1 MCLYPNYLRNGCF
14 VGALPKGFFSTPT
27 NPLETDVLVPCG
39 KCVECLSQKAL
50 EWSYR
55 VMREYEFYGRV
66 GCVFSLT
73 YDNAHLPC
81 DGSVSRRDLQL
92 FLKRLRKH
100 IAPVKIRYFGCGEY
114 GTLNGRPHYHLVVI
128 GWQPDDL
135 VFVKRSKKN
144 TILYRSKT
152 VEKLWSQGICAVA
165 DVTADSVRY
174 SAKYLQKIY
183 FDKTTGKTPPF
194 LTMSTHPGFGAFE
207 ALDRVKSDSVY
218 VNGVRK
224 KVPRY
229 YLKVAE
235 REGVD
240 LSELKEKRIATAK
253 IMSEVV
259 SDSLKVRR
267 KKFEEKIRRDVS
279 SKKHIDNNTQI
290 PYNFIVD

>member
-1 MCLYPNYLRNGCF
+1 MCLYPNYLRNGSF
-14 VGALPKGFFSTPT
+14 IGWLAH
-27 NPLETDVLVPCG
+27 PLETDVPVPCG
-39 KCVECLSQKAL
+39 KCVECLCQKAS
-50 EWSYR
+50 EWAYR
-55 VMREYEFYGRV
+55 VMREFEFFGRI
-66 GCVFSLT
+66 GCVLSLT
-73 YDNAHLPC
+73 YDNDHLPF

-100 IAPVKIRYFGCGEY
+100 ISPVKVRYFGCGEY

-152 VEKLWSQGICAVA
+152 VEKLWAQGICAVA
-165 DVTADSVRY
+165 DVTSDSVRY
-174 SAKYLQKIY
+174 SAKYLQKLY
-183 FDKTTGKTPPF
+183 FNETSGKTPPF
-194 LTMSTHPGFGAFE
+194 LCMSTHPGFGAFE

-218 VNGVRK
+218 MNGVRK

-235 REGVD
+235 REGFD

-253 IMSEVV
+253 IMSKVV
-259 SDSLKVRR
+259 SDSVKARR
-267 KKFEEKIRRDVS
+267 KKFEDKIRRDVS
-279 SKKHIDNNTQI
+279 SKKHIDND
-290 PYNFIVD
+290 FEV

>member
-1 MCLYPNYLRNGCF
+1 MCLNPNYIRNGVF
-14 VGALPKGFFSTPT
+14 VGALPKGFFSNPT
-27 NPLETDVLVPCG
+27 NPLETDIPVPCG
-39 KCVECLSQKAL
+39 KCVECLSQKAS

-55 VMREYEFYGRV
+55 VMREFDFYGRV
-66 GCVFSLT
+66 GCVLSLT
-73 YDNAHLPC
+73 YDNVHVPL
-81 DGSVSRRDLQL
+81 DGSVNRRDLQL
-92 FLKRLRKH
+92 FLKRLRKY
-100 IAPVKIRYFGCGEY
+100 IEPVKIRYFGCGEY
-114 GTLNGRPHYHLVVI
+114 GTLNCRPHYHLVVI
-128 GWQPDDL
+128 GWRPDDL

-174 SAKYLQKIY
+174 SAKYLQKLY
-183 FDKTTGKTPPF
+183 FNETTGKTPPF

-235 REGVD
+235 RNGVD
-240 LSELKEKRIATAK
+240 LTELKEKRITTAK
-253 IMSEVV
+253 IMAEVV
-259 SDSLKVRR
+259 SDSVKVRR
-267 KKFEEKIRRDVS
+267 KKFEDKIYRDVS
-279 SKKHIDNNTQI
+279 SKKHLDND
-290 PYNFIVD
+290 FDV

>member
-1 MCLYPNYLRNGCF
+1 MCLYPNYIRNGCF
-14 VGALPKGFFSTPT
+14 VGWLRY
-27 NPLETDVLVPCG
+27 PLESDVPVPCG
-39 KCVECLSQKAL
+39 KCVECLSQKAS

-55 VMREYEFYGRV
+55 VMREFEHVGRV
-66 GCVFSLT
+66 GCVLSLT
-73 YDNAHLPC
+73 YDNAHLPA
-81 DGSVSRRDLQL
+81 DGSVIRRDFQL
-92 FLKRLRKH
+92 FLKRLRKS
-100 IAPVKIRYFGCGEY
+100 ISPLKIRYFGCGEY

-174 SAKYLQKIY
+174 SAKYLQKLY
-183 FDKTTGKTPPF
+183 FNETSGKTPPF

-207 ALDRVKSDSVY
+207 ALERVKSDSIY

-229 YLKVAE
+229 YLKIAE

-240 LSELKEKRIATAK
+240 LSELKEKRITTAK
-253 IMSEVV
+253 IMADVV
-259 SDSLKVRR
+259 GDSVKERR
-267 KKFEEKIRRDVS
+267 KKFEDKIYRDVL
-279 SKKHIDNNTQI
+279 SKKYIDN
-290 PYNFIVD
+290 FLEE

>member
-1 MCLYPNYLRNGCF
+1 MCLYPNYLRNGSF

-27 NPLETDVLVPCG
+27 NPLETDVPVPCG
-39 KCVECLSQKAL
+39 KCVECLSQKAS

-55 VMREYEFYGRV
+55 VMREYDFYGRI
-66 GCVFSLT
+66 GCVLSLT
-73 YDNAHLPC
+73 YDKAHLPV
-81 DGSVSRRDLQL
+81 DGSVNRRDLQL

-100 IAPVKIRYFGCGEY
+100 FAPTKIRYFGCGEY
-114 GTLNGRPHYHLVVI
+114 GTFNGRPHYHLVVI

-135 VFVKRSKKN
+135 VFVKRSKKS

-174 SAKYLQKIY
+174 SAKYLQKLY
-183 FDKTTGKTPPF
+183 FKETSGKTPPF
-194 LTMSTHPGFGAFE
+194 LCMSTHPGFGAFE
-207 ALDRVKSDSVY
+207 ALERVQSDSVY

-240 LSELKEKRIATAK
+240 LTDLKEKRIATAK
-253 IMSEVV
+253 IMAEVV
-259 SDSLKVRR
+259 SDSVKVRR
-267 KKFEEKIRRDVS
+267 KKFQDKIRREIS
-279 SKKHIDNNTQI
+279 SKEYIDNS
-290 PYNFIVD
+290 YEE

>member
-1 MCLYPNYLRNGCF
+1 MCLYPNYIRNGQF
-14 VGALPKGFFSTPT
+14 LGGLRTPI
-27 NPLETDVLVPCG
+27 ETDVSVPCG
-39 KCVECLSQKAL
+39 QCVECLSQKAS
-50 EWSYR
+50 EWAYR
-55 VMREYEFYGRV
+55 VMREFEYVGRV
-66 GCVFSLT
+66 GCVLSLT
-73 YDNAHLPC
+73 YDNAHLPFH
-81 DGSVSRRDLQL
+81 GSVTRRDLQL

-152 VEKLWSQGICAVA
+152 VDRLWAQGICAVA
-165 DVTADSVRY
+165 DVTTDSVRY
-174 SAKYLQKIY
+174 SAKYLQKLY
-183 FDKTTGKTPPF
+183 FNETSDKLPPF

-207 ALDRVKSDSVY
+207 ALDRVTSDSVY

-240 LSELKEKRIATAK
+240 LSELKEKRIITAK

-259 SDSLKVRR
+259 SDNVKVRR
-267 KKFEEKIRRDVS
+267 KKFEDKVRRDVC
-279 SKKHIDNNTQI
+279 SKKYIDNNC
-290 PYNFIVD
+290 

>member
-1 MCLYPNYLRNGCF
+1 MCLYPNFLRNGQF
-14 VGALPKGFFSTPT
+14 IGGLRTPI
-27 NPLETDVLVPCG
+27 ETDVPVPCG
-39 KCVECLSQKAL
+39 QCVECLSQKAS

-55 VMREYEFYGRV
+55 VMREYEYYGRV
-66 GCVFSLT
+66 GCVLSLT
-73 YDNAHLPC
+73 YDKVHVPS
-81 DGSVSRRDLQL
+81 DYSVSRPDLTK

-114 GTLNGRPHYHLVVI
+114 GTMNGRPHYHLVVI

-165 DVTADSVRY
+165 DVTSDSVRY
-174 SAKYLQKIY
+174 SAKYLQKLY
-183 FDKTTGKTPPF
+183 FNETTGKTPPF
-194 LTMSTHPGFGAFE
+194 LAMSTHPGFGAFE
-207 ALDRVKSDSVY
+207 ALERVKSDSVY

-240 LSELKEKRIATAK
+240 LVELKEKRIATAK
-253 IMSEVV
+253 IVSEVV
-259 SDSLKVRR
+259 SDSLKERR
-267 KKFEEKIRRDVS
+267 KKFEVKIYRDVS
-279 SKKHIDNNTQI
+279 SKKYIYNDIDI
-290 PYNFIVD
+290 

>member
-1 MCLYPNYLRNGCF
+1 MCLYPNYLRNGSF

-27 NPLETDVLVPCG
+27 NPLETDVPVPCG
-39 KCVECLSQKAL
+39 KCVECLSQKAS

-55 VMREYEFYGRV
+55 VMREYDFYGRI
-66 GCVFSLT
+66 GCVLSLT
-73 YDNAHLPC
+73 YDNAHLPV
-81 DGSVSRRDLQL
+81 DGSVNRRDLQL

-100 IAPVKIRYFGCGEY
+100 FAPTKIRYFGCGEY
-114 GTLNGRPHYHLVVI
+114 GTFNGRPHYHLVVI

-135 VFVKRSKKN
+135 VFVKRSKKS

-174 SAKYLQKIY
+174 SAKYLQKLY
-183 FDKTTGKTPPF
+183 FKETSGKTPPF
-194 LTMSTHPGFGAFE
+194 LCMSTHPGFGAFE
-207 ALDRVKSDSVY
+207 ALERVQSDSVY

-240 LSELKEKRIATAK
+240 LTYLKEKRIATAK
-253 IMSEVV
+253 IMAEVV
-259 SDSLKVRR
+259 SDSVKVR
-267 KKFEEKIRRDVS
+267 KKFQDKIRRDIS
-279 SKKHIDNNTQI
+279 SKEYIDNS
-290 PYNFIVD
+290 YEE

>member
-1 MCLYPNYLRNGCF
+1 MCLYPNYIRNGIF
-14 VGALPKGFFSTPT
+14 VGYLSYA
-27 NPLETDVLVPCG
+27 LETDVPVPCG
-39 KCVECLSQKAL
+39 HCVECLSQKAS

-55 VMREYEFYGRV
+55 VMREYDFYGRI
-66 GCVFSLT
+66 GCVLSLT
-73 YDNAHLPC
+73 YDNAHVPL
-81 DGSVSRRDLQL
+81 DGSVNRRDLQL

-100 IAPVKIRYFGCGEY
+100 IEPVKIRYFGCGEY

-174 SAKYLQKIY
+174 SAKYLQKLY
-183 FDKTTGKTPPF
+183 FNETSGKTPPF

-207 ALDRVKSDSVY
+207 AIDRVKSDSVY

-240 LSELKEKRIATAK
+240 LTDLKEKRIATAK
-253 IMSEVV
+253 IMAEVV
-259 SDSLKVRR
+259 GDSVKERR
-267 KKFEEKIRRDVS
+267 KKFESKIYRDVF
-279 SKKHIDNNTQI
+279 SKIYIDNQFDI
-290 PYNFIVD
+290 